1 MSSALDII
9 GPVMIGPSSSHT
21 AGACRL
27 GLVAHRLLGEDART
41 ARVTLYGSFAKT
53 YRGHGTDRALA
64 AGVMGMATDDVR
76 LRDALDI
83 ARERGLDIAFETSAD
98 DAGHPNTA
106 RIELGGVSG
115 AHVAVQG
122 SSVGGG
128 SILVTEIDG
137 MAVSVTGRRP
147 TFVVLHR
154 DVPGLIAAV
163 TDVLAEGGANI
174 CDFRLARVRK
184 GGDAVM
190 CIEVEGPVGPLAN
203 RRIRR
208 LRDVTTSIVLSPV

>member
-76 LRDALDI
+76 LRDA
-83 ARERGLDIAFETSAD
+83 LDIAFETSAD

-203 RRIRR
+203 KRIRR

>member
-1 MSSALDII
+1 MSSVLDII

-83 ARERGLDIAFETSAD
+83 ARERGLDITFATSRAC
-98 DAGHPNTA
+98 A
-106 RIELGGVSG
+106 RAATPSCASRWRGRWTRSRTSG
-115 AHVAVQG
+115 SAACAT
-122 SSVGGG
+122 S
-128 SILVTEIDG
+128 
-137 MAVSVTGRRP
+137 RP
-147 TFVVLHR
+147 R
-154 DVPGLIAAV
+154 S
-163 TDVLAEGGANI
+163 
-174 CDFRLARVRK
+174 C
-184 GGDAVM
+184 
-190 CIEVEGPVGPLAN
+190 
-203 RRIRR
+203 
-208 LRDVTTSIVLSPV
+208 

>member
-1 MSSALDII
+1 MSTVLDII

-21 AGACRL
+21 AGAARL
-27 GLVAHRLLGEDART
+27 GRVARLLLGEDAAR

-53 YRGHGTDRALA
+53 YRGHGTDRAIA
-64 AGVMGMATDDVR
+64 AGVMGMATDDAR

-83 ARERGLDIAFETSAD
+83 ARERGLDITFEPGEL
-98 DAGHPNTA
+98 AGCHPNTA
-106 RIELGGVSG
+106 LIDLTGAGGGRVRLL
-115 AHVAVQG
+115 G

-128 SILVTEIDG
+128 AIRVTEIDG
-137 MAVSVTGRRP
+137 MAVNITGQRQ

-163 TDVLAEGGANI
+163 TDVLAESGANI
-174 CDFRLARVRK
+174 CDFHLARVRK

-190 CIEVEGPVGPLAN
+190 SIEVEGPVDARAN
-203 RRIRR
+203 KRIER
-208 LRDVTTSIVLSPV
+208 LRDVTTSIMLQPV

>member
-1 MSSALDII
+1 MSGALDII
-9 GPVMIGPSSSHT
+9 GPTMIGPSSSHT
-21 AGACRL
+21 AGACRI
-27 GLVAHRLLGEDART
+27 GLVACRLLGEDARR

-64 AGVMGMATDDVR
+64 AGIMGMATDDLR

-83 ARERGLDIAFETSAD
+83 ARERGLDVTFETSAD

-106 RIELGGVSG
+106 RVELEGASG
-115 AHVAVQG
+115 ARTEVLG

-137 MAVSVTGRRP
+137 MAVSVTGRRT

-174 CDFRLARVRK
+174 SDFHLARVRK

-190 CIEVEGPVGPLAN
+190 CIEVEGPVDPLTN
-203 RRIRR
+203 KRVRR
-208 LRDVTTSIVLSPV
+208 LRDVTNSIVLSPV

>member
-1 MSSALDII
+1 MSTVLDII

-21 AGACRL
+21 AGAARL
-27 GLVAHRLLGEDART
+27 GRVARLLLGEEATR

-64 AGVMGMATDDVR
+64 AGIMGMATDDAR

-83 ARERGLDIAFETSAD
+83 ARERGLDITFETGD
-98 DAGHPNTA
+98 LVGCHPNTA
-106 RIELGGVSG
+106 LIDLTGTGDR
-115 AHVAVQG
+115 HVRLLG

-128 SILVTEIDG
+128 SIRVTEIDG
-137 MAVSVTGRRP
+137 MAVNITGQRQ

-154 DVPGLIAAV
+154 DVCGLIAAV
-163 TDVLAEGGANI
+163 TDVLAECGANI
-174 CDFRLARVRK
+174 CDFHLARVRK

-190 CIEVEGPVGPLAN
+190 SIEVEGPVDARAN
-203 RRIRR
+203 KRIER
-208 LRDVTTSIVLSPV
+208 LRDVTTSIMLQPV

>member
-27 GLVAHRLLGEDART
+27 GLVAHRLLGEDTRT

-203 RRIRR
+203 KRIRR